1 VIKSGDV
8 PSLAMTAVMGIRMPA
23 TAAADMALVLF
34 AIFGVLGF
42 GWRSWLQYRRTG
54 STGFRGIRA
63 GGPMER
69 LAGVGFVVALA
80 VAVSGPIL
88 QEAGVVGPLGMLNEV
103 CIQTIGIVLA
113 TAGIAA
119 TVYAQLEMG
128 DSWRIGVDTTETTT
142 LVHTGMFGRV
152 RNPIYAAMFLFGI
165 GIVLVTPNV
174 VALAGLILLVATIEL
189 QVRRVEEPYLLR
201 THGDAYRA
209 YAASV
214 GRFVPGVG
222 LIR

>member
-1 VIKSGDV
+1 MA
-8 PSLAMTAVMGIRMPA
+8 P

-34 AIFGVLGF
+34 AVFGVLGF

-54 STGFRGIRA
+54 SAGLRGVGA
-63 GGPMER
+63 GGPVER
-69 LAGVGFVVALA
+69 VAGVGFVVALL
-80 VAVSGPIL
+80 VAVSAPIL
-88 QEAGVVGPLGMLNEV
+88 QEAGIIGPVCVLGAAWAQAV
-103 CIQTIGIVLA
+103 GIVVA

-128 DSWRIGVDTTETTT
+128 DSWRIGVDERETTT
-142 LVHTGMFGRV
+142 LVRTGVFGRI
-152 RNPIYAAMFLFGI
+152 RNPIYTAMLTFGI
-165 GIVLVTPNV
+165 GIALVTPNP
-174 VALAGLILLVATIEL
+174 VAFIGFILLVATIHL
-189 QVRRVEEPYLLR
+189 QVRRVEEPYLSR

-209 YAASV
+209 YTASV

>member
-1 VIKSGDV
+1 
-8 PSLAMTAVMGIRMPA
+8 MPA
-23 TAAADMALVLF
+23 RASAEIALVF
-34 AIFGVLGF
+34 FVVFGVLGF

-54 STGFRGIRA
+54 STGFRGIS
-63 GGPMER
+63 GGCTEWI
-69 LAGVGFVVALA
+69 AGVGFVVALI
-80 VAVSGPIL
+80 VALSAPIMQWSNIIGPI
-88 QEAGVVGPLGMLNEV
+88 PILGAV
-103 CIQTIGIVLA
+103 WIQAAGIVVA

-128 DSWRIGVDTTETTT
+128 DSWRVGVDEQESTT
-142 LVHTGMFGRV
+142 LVHTGVFGLV
-152 RNPIYAAMFLFGI
+152 RNPIYTSMLTFGL
-165 GIVLVTPNV
+165 GIALVTPNL
-174 VALAGLILLVATIEL
+174 VACAGFLLLVAAIEL

-214 GRFVPGVG
+214 GRFLPGVG

>member
-1 VIKSGDV
+1 
-8 PSLAMTAVMGIRMPA
+8 MPA

-42 GWRSWLQYRRTG
+42 GWRSWLQFRHTG
-54 STGFRGIRA
+54 STGFRGISA
-63 GGPMER
+63 GGLLER
-69 LAGVGFVVALA
+69 LAGLGFVVALA
-80 VAVSGPIL
+80 VAVSAPIL
-88 QEAGVVGPLGMLNEV
+88 QEAKVVEPVRMLNEV
-103 CIQTIGIVLA
+103 WVQTIGIVVA

-119 TVYAQLEMG
+119 TVYAQLDMG
-128 DSWRIGVDTTETTT
+128 DSWRIGVDPKETTT
-142 LVHTGMFGRV
+142 LVHTGVFGRI
-152 RNPIYAAMFLFGI
+152 RNPIYTAMFTFGV
-165 GIVLVTPNV
+165 GIALVTPNV
-174 VALAGLILLVATIEL
+174 VVFAALILLVATIEV

-209 YAASV
+209 YTASV